1 MEEQILFSESD
12 AWIFIAFCET
22 VNNNTF
28 DYVTMVGIADFYQHA
43 IPNYEEVKS
52 FFEKGLKYS
61 LISFKDNIFSL
72 SDKGKEI
79 YEKYKKVKGGAFSRT
94 EIAYK
99 KLNSSRNKL
108 KENSNIPDFNFI
120 RKKDYL
126 EICKSYLKQM
136 EYFFCKSSSIKKWN
150 WTLELSK

>member
-12 AWIFIAFCET
+12 AWIFISFCET
-22 VNNNTF
+22 VNNNEF
-28 DYVTMVGIADFYQHA
+28 DYETMIVIADFYQHA
-43 IPNYEEVKS
+43 IPNYDEVKS
-52 FFEKGLKYS
+52 FFEKGMKYS

-72 SDKGKEI
+72 SNKGKEI

-108 KENSNIPDFNFI
+108 KENSNIPDYNFI
-120 RKKDYL
+120 RKKEYS
-126 EICKSYLKQM
+126 EICKCYLKQM
-136 EYFFCKSSSIKKWN
+136 EYFFASQACKKN
-150 WTLELSK
+150 EL

>member
-22 VNNNTF
+22 VNNNKF

-43 IPNYEEVKS
+43 IPNYDEVKS
-52 FFEKGLKYS
+52 FFEKGMKYS

-72 SDKGKEI
+72 SNKGKEI

-94 EIAYK
+94 GIAYK

-108 KENSNIPDFNFI
+108 KENSNIPDYNFI
-120 RKKDYL
+120 RKKEYL
-126 EICKSYLKQM
+126 EICKCYLKQM
-136 EYFFCKSSSIKKWN
+136 EYFFASQACKKN
-150 WTLELSK
+150 EL